1 MKKVYSALLA
11 LVLVFA
17 LCSCAAT
24 SPADKVKAYI
34 DANETELLEAFEDS
48 FAESSGMTCTS
59 DLTVEGAGFII
70 TININELDNVDESI
84 KTTLQSSYDS
94 IQSTWDGM
102 LSDMQE
108 ELPELEY
115 FEIRVCEVDGDALA
129 TVHAG
134 K

>member
-24 SPADKVKAYI
+24 SPTDKVKAYI
-34 DANETELLEAFEDS
+34 EANETELLEAFEGS
-48 FAESSGMTCTS
+48 FTESSGMTCTS
-59 DLTVEGAGFII
+59 DITVEGAGFIV
-70 TININELDNVDESI
+70 TININELNDVDESV

-102 LSDMQE
+102 LSDMQT

-115 FEIRVCEVDGDALA
+115 FEFRICEVDGDLLA
-129 TVHAG
+129 TVRAD
-134 K
+134 